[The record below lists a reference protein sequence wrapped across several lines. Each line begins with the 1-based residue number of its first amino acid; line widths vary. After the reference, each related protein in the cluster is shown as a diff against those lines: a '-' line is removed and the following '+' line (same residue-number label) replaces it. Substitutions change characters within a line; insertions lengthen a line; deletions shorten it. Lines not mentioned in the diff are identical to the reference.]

1 MIFEAIMKEPVG
13 CLIAAL
19 LFAFG
24 CFAIYAMVD
33 VLARWIG

>member
-1 MIFEAIMKEPVG
+1 MMPDPVG

-19 LFAFG
+19 VFALG

-33 VLARWIG
+33 VLARWVG